1 MTRALHRK
9 LRSTCLPGWLLHVTC
24 AAILASGLSSF
35 EAQAA
40 SISNTAQATFEDFI
54 GTPVTLD
61 SNTTSLPV
69 LPIPV
74 TPTPGVVTFYRYAP
88 TGQCG
93 DMAGH
98 LVTAQNYPFAGGRYA
113 NAPMP
118 GGTLLPL
125 AAPMALPPLPG
136 QATIPP
142 INTAAT
148 PVCPT
153 TVFHAGEPVFVT
165 LADANR
171 NIDPSAIDV
180 IQLTVTT
187 STGDTEVLELR
198 ETGPNT
204 GVFSAVIQSV
214 SPTQPVTSYNG
225 LLSVDVNTTLTAH
238 YQDPLYPTDTSDTS
252 ALVDPFGFVFDSVSG
267 TALDGAVVRIVN
279 AATGMDAMVFRDDG
293 VTPHPATMTTGTS
306 VPGSPAVP
314 AGAFRFP
321 LVAPGNYRFEITTP
335 SGYTAPSVLLPACAA
350 PPCANSFG
358 RMIVAG
364 SHLQTFVI
372 VPGPALHID
381 IPVDPTSAD
390 LIIQKTVSQTQA
402 SAGDFLQYR
411 LSVQNR
417 SLDATNSTLVTDV
430 LPIGMRYQAG
440 SLRVNGVKIADP
452 AIAADGRTLKF
463 DIGGIAGGATAQVSY
478 VVVLGAGVIP
488 GQDAVNTA
496 TAVGQANSGTL
507 TSNRG
512 QVAVRIKEPLFSS
525 RFTLIGRVFESDC
538 NSAWG
543 SLKGLANARV
553 MLDDGTYVVTDADGQ
568 YHIEGLRPGT
578 HVVQLDTSSLPKGY
592 EPVSC
597 IQNTRFG
604 GSAYSQFVDVKG
616 GGLWRADF
624 FVKPAPKAAEKTP
637 EPVVIPDG
645 EAGIRLQTLDNVQVS
660 DLTQSVAA
668 RSYTFKGRFD
678 PNQDVLRP
686 ESVKDLERLLAQL
699 KKGQVEKLEII
710 GHTDSVGLKGEP
722 EKKFGDN
729 YGLSRAR
736 AKTIA
741 DYLGPRL
748 GLTAEQIKTDG
759 RGPDVPVA
767 TNDTLD
773 GRAQNRRVE
782 VIVHGGMGPT
792 STKVGERSR
801 REHRV
806 IVDTGRVA
814 AFNLRLTVMLPP
826 DLSYVPGSAGIDG
839 QGLADPEI
847 FGSMLV
853 WRIPAAAPKAD
864 GAEAPPVDPAAW
876 QRVLTFNTDVVRKLV
891 TSKPANDREFTFKG
905 HFEPNHAE
913 LMPGSEAELRA
924 LEKKL
929 AAAGEIDSLEIIGH
943 TDSKPLLGDAK
954 KEFGDNYG
962 LGLARARTIADYL
975 GGALGLSA
983 DRITATGKGPDVPV
997 ATNDTLAGRA
1007 QNRRVEVR
1015 VHSREAAVSQLQTL
1029 CSDGTV
1035 TLKVAASI
1043 DTEAENNIRLPVV
1056 ENRLACSELAAKP
1069 KKPAAAP
1076 APVAAAPTEAVAAPA
1091 AAANETVATPAAA
1104 PAAPVAA
1111 ASTGNSNG
1119 NSNDSGRQQIVLKP
1133 AAPKPEE
1140 TVDMQVAGASSD
1152 ENDDGVSSAG
1162 GGIDW
1167 LQRARGDIA
1176 FLFPEENHN
1185 PRSPSLRVVVA
1196 HQLNQSV
1203 TLLVNGEAV
1212 SGLNADGS
1220 RKAPERNAMI
1230 SAWRGVPLVDGA
1242 NRIVARVRDDASGKV
1257 VAELVRIVHYANTPV
1272 RAELVPEKSLLV
1284 ADGITRPVVAV
1295 RLLDRDGRPIRN
1307 GVSGP
1312 IAINSPYM
1320 TAQQLDETQ
1329 QRQLAGLERYA
1340 PQYTVKGDDG
1350 IALIE
1355 LAPTTES
1362 GMAKIGFKFQTS
1374 QDSKR
1379 EQELQAWLAPTA
1391 REWVMV
1397 GFAEGAAGYNT
1408 LKDNTQALQA
1418 QGVDDG
1424 TYTDGKVS
1432 FYAKGRVLGKWLLTM
1447 AYDSSKTRD
1456 RESLLSTI
1464 DPDKYYTLYGDGAQQ
1479 RYDAASQAK
1488 LYLKLERGQFYA
1500 LFGDY
1505 ETGLTQTQLT
1515 RYSRTFNGFKSE
1527 NAGGP
1532 VVFTVYA
1539 ADTEQNYARDEIQ
1552 GNGTSGLYRLKQ
1564 RSIVLNSEIIRIETR
1579 DRVASEKILTS
1590 KTLARHLDYD
1600 IDYDA
1605 GTLFF
1610 KEPINARDTNFNPV
1624 WIVAEYETNGS
1635 ADTALNAGGR
1645 VGLNLAGGKLAV
1657 GVTALRDEGTQSQ
1670 SDLGGA
1676 DLKYRMGV
1684 DTELR
1689 MEVASSSGQTQI
1701 NPDISGGAWLAE
1713 LEHHS
1718 GRFDALIYSR
1728 RQDADFGVSQQNLS
1742 ESGQQ
1747 KTGVEGQ
1754 YRLDRN
1760 WSLQGQVFQQE
1771 NESTDATRDAAAAKL
1786 RYETDNGGVSVGA
1799 QVINDSTDSGL
1810 LAGQNFRSEQAVLGA
1825 NRWFMKRKLEL
1836 TAQAEVGQAE
1846 SADYPNR
1853 YTLGAGYQVT
1863 DSVRLLAGQEFTDG
1877 DVSTSTS
1884 RVGAQVVPWKGAR
1897 VDSTLNQSQ
1906 MSEYG
1911 PRTFAQMGLTQSI
1924 LIDKRWGMDIS
1935 VDTSHSLSGT
1945 PQAKPVVNSSSVTN
1959 LLGTATA
1966 TAVTEDYLAIS
1977 TGATYRADIWSW
1989 NGRVET
1995 RNGDTTDRYGFTSNF
2010 LRQAREGV
2018 AFATSAQAFHTAE
2031 NTGSSG
2037 NLASLDLSWAW
2048 RPLGTQLSVLDR
2060 LEFKYED
2067 VENGSQLYGFNSL
2080 SAAEA
2085 RSRRIINNL
2094 ALNHVSRE
2102 WTGQDMTGNLFQRYE
2117 RTQWSLYYGAKYALD
2132 TFDGLDYSG
2141 YTDLL
2146 GLEVRHDIKTWLD
2159 IGLQASTLNSW
2170 STGTRT
2176 YSFGPQVGMSPVKNG
2191 WVTLGWNIQGFT
2203 DRDFDAARYSAQG
2216 PYLQLR
2222 FKFDQNSF
2230 GKRSAAL
2237 TDADA
2242 TNTRVSP

>member
-1 MTRALHRK
+1 M
-9 LRSTCLPGWLLHVTC
+9 
-24 AAILASGLSSF
+24 
-35 EAQAA
+35 
-40 SISNTAQATFEDFI
+40 
-54 GTPVTLD
+54 
-61 SNTTSLPV
+61 
-69 LPIPV
+69 
-74 TPTPGVVTFYRYAP
+74 VTFHRYAP

-98 LVTAQNYPFAGGRYA
+98 LVAAQNYPFAGGRYA
-113 NAPMP
+113 DAPMP
-118 GGTLLPL
+118 GGNLLPL
-125 AAPMALPPLPG
+125 ATPVALPPLPG

-225 LLSVDVNTTLTAH
+225 MLSVDVNTTLTAH
-238 YQDPLYPTDTSDTS
+238 YQDALYPADTSDTS
-252 ALVDPFGFVFDSVSG
+252 ALVDPFGFVFDAVTG
-267 TALDGAVVRIVN
+267 TPIDGAVVRIVN
-279 AATGMDAMVFRDDG
+279 AASGSDAMVYRDDG
-293 VTPHPATMTTGTS
+293 VTPHPATMITGTS

-321 LVAPGNYRFEITTP
+321 LVAPGNYRFEVTVP
-335 SGYTAPSVLLPACAA
+335 SGYTVPSVILPACAA
-350 PPCANSFG
+350 PPCANPFG

-364 SHLQTFVI
+364 SHLQTFVV
-372 VPGPALHID
+372 VPGPALNID
-381 IPVDPTSAD
+381 IPADPTSAD

-417 SLDATNSTLVTDV
+417 SVDATNSTLVTDV
-430 LPIGMRYQAG
+430 LPTGMRYQAG
-440 SLRVNGVKIADP
+440 SLRVNGVKLADP
-452 AIAADGRTLKF
+452 AISANGRTLTF
-463 DIGGIAGGATAQVSY
+463 DIGAIAGGATASVSY
-478 VVVLGAGVIP
+478 VVVLSAGVIP

-496 TAVGQANSGTL
+496 TAVGRANSGTL
-507 TSNRG
+507 TSNSG
-512 QVAVRIKEPLFSS
+512 QAAVRIREPLFSS

-543 SLKGLANARV
+543 TLKGLANARV
-553 MLDDGTYVVTDADGQ
+553 MLDDGSYVVTDADGQ

-624 FVKPAPKAAEKTP
+624 FVKPAPKAEEKQP
-637 EPVVIPDG
+637 EAVVIPDG
-645 EAGIRLQTLDNVQVS
+645 EAGIRLQTLDHVQVS
-660 DLTQSVAA
+660 DLTQAVAA

-699 KKGQVEKLEII
+699 KKGQVQKLEII

-736 AKTIA
+736 AKAIA

-748 GLTAEQIKTDG
+748 GLAPEQITTEG

-801 REHRV
+801 REHRI

-814 AFNLRLTVMLPP
+814 AFNLRVTVMLPP
-826 DLSYVPGSAGIDG
+826 DLSYVPGSASIDG
-839 QGLADPEI
+839 QALADPEI
-847 FGSMLV
+847 FGSMMV
-853 WRIPAAAPKAD
+853 WRIPAAAPKEAGLDEQPVTAAD
-864 GAEAPPVDPAAW
+864 AAAW
-876 QRVLTFNTDVVRKLV
+876 QRLITFNTDVVRKLV

-929 AAAGEIDSLEIIGH
+929 AASGEIDRLEIIGH
-943 TDSKPLLGDAK
+943 TDSVALKGEAK

-975 GGALGLSA
+975 SGALGLSA
-983 DRITATGKGPDVPV
+983 DRISATGKGPDEPV
-997 ATNDTLAGRA
+997 ATNATLAGRA

-1015 VHSREAAVSQLQTL
+1015 VHSREAAVSNLQTL

-1035 TLKVAASI
+1035 TLKAAASV
-1043 DTEAENNIRLPVV
+1043 DTEAESNIRLPVV
-1056 ENRLACSELAAKP
+1056 ENRWACAAAAKP
-1069 KKPAAAP
+1069 ATPAAAL
-1076 APVAAAPTEAVAAPA
+1076 
-1091 AAANETVATPAAA
+1091 PAAA
-1104 PAAPVAA
+1104 PAAQATTAA
-1111 ASTGNSNG
+1111 VTAPAAVSPAPAANAS
-1119 NSNDSGRQQIVLKP
+1119 SNDSGRQQVVLKP
-1133 AAPKPEE
+1133 AAPKPVEE
-1140 TVDMQVAGASSD
+1140 AVAGAA
-1152 ENDDGVSSAG
+1152 DDSEPGDDSVSSAG

-1167 LQRARGDIA
+1167 LQQARGDIG
-1176 FLFPEENHN
+1176 FLFPDEKHN
-1185 PRSPSLRVVVA
+1185 PRSPSLRIVVA

-1203 TLLVNGEAV
+1203 TLLVNGDTV
-1212 SGLNADGS
+1212 SGLNFDGS

-1242 NRIVARVRDDASGKV
+1242 NRIIARVRDDASGKV

-1272 RAELVPEKSLLV
+1272 RAELVPEKSKLV

-1312 IAINSPYM
+1312 ISLNAPYM

-1329 QRQLAGLERYA
+1329 QRQLAGLERYE

-1362 GMAKIGFKFQTS
+1362 GMAKVGFKFQTS

-1379 EQELQAWLAPTA
+1379 EQELQAWLEPTA

-1397 GFAEGAAGYNT
+1397 GFAEGTAGYNT

-1505 ETGLTQTQLT
+1505 ETGLSQTQLT

-1527 NAGGP
+1527 NAAGP
-1532 VVFTVYA
+1532 VVFSVYA

-1579 DRVASEKILTS
+1579 DRVASEKILSS

-1610 KEPINARDTNFNPV
+1610 KQPVNARDTSFNPT
-1624 WIVAEYETNGS
+1624 WIVAEYETNGA

-1645 VGLNLAGGKLAV
+1645 VGLNLAGGRLAM

-1676 DLKYRMGV
+1676 DFKYRMGV

-1689 MEVASSSGQTQI
+1689 MEVASSSGQTQA

-1718 GRFDALIYSR
+1718 GRFDALLYSR

-1771 NESTDATRDAAAAKL
+1771 NEKTDATRDAAAAKL

-1810 LAGQNFRSEQAVLGA
+1810 LAGQNFRSEQAVVGA

-1853 YTLGAGYQVT
+1853 YTLGAGYQLT

-1877 DVSTSTS
+1877 DVRTSTS

-1906 MSEYG
+1906 MGEYG
-1911 PRTFAQMGLTQSI
+1911 PRTFAQMGLTQAI
-1924 LIDKRWGMDIS
+1924 LVSDRWGLDFS
-1935 VDTSHSLSGT
+1935 VDTSRSLSGT
-1945 PQAKPVVNSSSVTN
+1945 PQPKPVVNTDSSTN
-1959 LLGTATA
+1959 LLGTATV
-1966 TAVTEDYLAIS
+1966 TAVTEDYLALS
-1977 TGATYRADIWSW
+1977 SGATYRADTWSW

-1995 RNGDTTDRYGFTSNF
+1995 RSGDTTDRYGFTSNF
-2010 LRQAREGV
+2010 LRQAQQGV

-2031 NTGSSG
+2031 NTGASG

-2048 RPLGTQLSVLDR
+2048 RPLGTQLSLLDR

-2067 VENGSQLYGFNSL
+2067 VNNGSELYGFTSL
-2080 SAAEA
+2080 TASEA

-2117 RTQWSLYYGAKYALD
+2117 RTQWSLYYGAKYSLD

-2170 STGTRT
+2170 STGTRN

-2230 GKRSAAL
+2230 GKRSTALAGGDAA
-2237 TDADA
+2237 A
-2242 TNTRVSP
+2242 TTTQVAP